1 MSSNLKTALV
11 AGGIALAVTI
21 FAVAS
26 AQAGGRHHIPFGPIH
41 GYVPSSYGDDDYDT
55 DSYGCDECGYGD
67 TGDAEDTVAD
77 TAARAAR
84 RYLGVDVGDVIG
96 EIAE

>member
-21 FAVAS
+21 FAVGS

-67 TGDAEDTVAD
+67 TGDAEDAVAA

-84 RYLGVDVGDVIG
+84 RYLGVNVGDVIG